1 MCVKKRKGGYSYGS
15 GGVVKSKATAK
26 KQAAA
31 AHAKKSGAK
40 RKR

>member
-1 MCVKKRKGGYSYGS
+1 MMCIKKRKGGYSYGK
-15 GGVVKSKATAK
+15 GGVVKTRATAK

-31 AHAKKSGAK
+31 AHAKKGA